1 MRLSRPSKKRAWN
14 RGRIIG
20 QKRPLALRDIRRL
33 EASLRQKALW
43 HDLALLG
50 VALDTML
57 RATDLLALRVA
68 DVQTATGAIKPRLVQ
83 SQRKTG
89 HVVQPVLTPTT
100 RHYLAAWLS
109 RSDKHSAHY
118 IFTRTKPS
126 DGAPISRPHYATLV
140 KSWAEWLGYDPAE
153 FSTHS
158 LRRSKAVH
166 MYWSG
171 EDIAL
176 VSRLLG
182 HKSLMHTVEYLGIN
196 QHQAEQAALR
206 HEFLTGGL
214 DAR

>member
-1 MRLSRPSKKRAWN
+1 M
-14 RGRIIG
+14 G
-20 QKRPLALRDIRRL
+20 QKRPLALNDIRKL
-33 EASLRQKALW
+33 EAFLRQQERW

-57 RATDLLALRVA
+57 RATDLLALRVE
-68 DVQTATGAIKPRLVQ
+68 DVQTATGVIKPRLMQ
-83 SQRKTG
+83 AQRKTG

-100 RHYLAAWLS
+100 RQYLATWVNHSGKHPGHYL
-109 RSDKHSAHY
+109 
-118 IFTRTKPS
+118 FTRTKPM
-126 DGAPISRPHYATLV
+126 DAAPISRPHYAALV

-158 LRRSKAVH
+158 LRRSKAAH
-166 MYWSG
+166 MYWAG

-182 HKSLMHTVEYLGIN
+182 HKSLTHTVEYLGIN

-206 HEFLTGGL
+206 YVFLTGGM
-214 DAR
+214 DEP